1 MLRHLLELHCVTEV
15 VGEFVLKSPSA
26 FLSPFL
32 LSQTL
37 NNRWICPWGT
47 GHSTCAS
54 PEARFHTLTP
64 CSCSLAS
71 ISVFHRLVS
80 GMDPSGTCSE
90 NRLITRH
97 EFKQQFF
104 NTTKL
109 PPLPQ
114 PQATFCGARRSKH
127 LHVAPTA
134 AQEERQ
140 RALPLPFPRPL
151 RDAAQVDGINPQD
164 ARMVSLALNT
174 FTEKAL
180 RPERHLWV
188 TSV

>member
-1 MLRHLLELHCVTEV
+1 MGGAGWVAAPHPGEPELFGSE
-15 VGEFVLKSPSA
+15 PSA
-26 FLSPFL
+26 YLPPGGKVTKRAGSYWQC
-32 LSQTL
+32 ST
-37 NNRWICPWGT
+37 
-47 GHSTCAS
+47 STCNSKA
-54 PEARFHTLTP
+54 TTP
-64 CSCSLAS
+64 
-71 ISVFHRLVS
+71 
-80 GMDPSGTCSE
+80 G
-90 NRLITRH
+90 
-97 EFKQQFF
+97 
-104 NTTKL
+104 KL
-109 PPLPQ
+109 KGHLPLPQ

-127 LHVAPTA
+127 LRVAPTA

-151 RDAAQVDGINPQD
+151 RDAPQVDSINPQD